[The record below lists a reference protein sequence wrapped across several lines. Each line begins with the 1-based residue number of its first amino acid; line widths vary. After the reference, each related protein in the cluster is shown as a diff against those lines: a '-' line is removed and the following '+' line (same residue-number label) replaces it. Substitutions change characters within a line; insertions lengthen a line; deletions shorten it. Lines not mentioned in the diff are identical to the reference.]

1 MLLTK
6 RFCNVR
12 AARLRSRRPARAA
25 LAGVLV
31 GVLALSGC
39 SLLGDDSGDSPASG
53 GGTSAPHATAG
64 SGQDVPYDVTPL
76 LKPAKKYFGAA
87 VPGAPNS
94 MKNVDAYTKMTGK
107 QPNLV
112 EYYAGWGDGFDATGV
127 RNAWAEGALTLMSW
141 EPFDTPVADIAAGK
155 SDPYLKEYA
164 AAVRKLNLPVVID
177 FADEFNGHWE
187 KWGTNDVT
195 PAQYVAAWR
204 HIHQTFVD
212 AGATNVI
219 WAWSPNIVNPVPDV
233 KLKPYYP
240 GDAYVDW
247 VGMIG
252 YFTAGQDNSFDSVFG
267 TTRDRV
273 RTFTKKPI
281 LLLETGAM
289 PGERRRADIRNL
301 FAGVAADDDML
312 GFVWFNYKKRADWR
326 LEASPLA
333 LKEFRR
339 LAADDRFGFDVR
351 KPS

>member
-1 MLLTK
+1 MRPTK
-6 RFCNVR
+6 RFSR
-12 AARLRSRRPARAA
+12 GSSARGRT
-25 LAGVLV
+25 LAGVLA
-31 GVLALSGC
+31 GLLALTGC
-39 SLLGDDSGDSPASG
+39 SLLGDDSGGSPRSGTGTAVPYSTAS
-53 GGTSAPHATAG
+53 ADKA
-64 SGQDVPYDVTPL
+64 VPYDVTPL
-76 LKPAKKYFGAA
+76 LKPAKKYYGVA
-87 VPGAPNS
+87 VPGAPTS
-94 MKNVDAYTKMTGK
+94 MKSVDAYTGMTGK

-141 EPFDTPVADIAAGK
+141 EPFDTPVGDIAAGR
-155 SDPYLKEYA
+155 SDRYIKEYA
-164 AAVRKLNLPVVID
+164 TAVRRLNLPVVID

-187 KWGTNDVT
+187 KWGTDHVT

-219 WAWSPNIVNPVPDV
+219 WAWSPNIVNPVRNV
-233 KLKPYYP
+233 KLEPYYP

-247 VGMIG
+247 IGLIG
-252 YFTAGQDNSFDSVFG
+252 YFTTGSDNAFDSVFG
-267 TTRDRV
+267 LTRDRI
-273 RTFTKKPI
+273 RTFTEKPF
-281 LLLETGAM
+281 LLLETAAM
-289 PGERRRADIRNL
+289 AGERRRADIRNL

-312 GFVWFNYKKRADWR
+312 GFVWFNHKKRADWR

-333 LKEFRR
+333 LKEFKR

>member
-1 MLLTK
+1 MRPTK
-6 RFCNVR
+6 RFSR
-12 AARLRSRRPARAA
+12 GSSARGRAA
-25 LAGVLV
+25 LAGVLA
-31 GVLALSGC
+31 GLLALTGC
-39 SLLGDDSGDSPASG
+39 SLLGDDSGGSPRSGTGTAVPHSAAS
-53 GGTSAPHATAG
+53 ADKA
-64 SGQDVPYDVTPL
+64 VPYDVTPL
-76 LKPAKKYFGAA
+76 LKPAKKYYGVA
-87 VPGAPNS
+87 VPGAPTS
-94 MKNVDAYTKMTGK
+94 MKSVDAYTGMTGK

-141 EPFDTPVADIAAGK
+141 EPFDTPVGDIAAGR
-155 SDPYLKEYA
+155 SDRYIKEYA
-164 AAVRKLNLPVVID
+164 TAVRRLNLPVVID

-187 KWGTNDVT
+187 KWGTDHVT

-219 WAWSPNIVNPVPDV
+219 WAWSPNIVNPVRNV
-233 KLKPYYP
+233 KLEPYYP

-247 VGMIG
+247 IGLIG
-252 YFTAGQDNSFDSVFG
+252 YFTTGSDNAFDSVFG
-267 TTRDRV
+267 PTRDRI
-273 RTFTKKPI
+273 RTFTEKPF
-281 LLLETGAM
+281 LLLETAAM
-289 PGERRRADIRNL
+289 AGERRRADIRNL

-312 GFVWFNYKKRADWR
+312 GFVWFNHKKRADWR

-333 LKEFRR
+333 LKEFKR